1 MNKKVYGVRK
11 GAPFKKGDAQ
21 AIGEFI
27 DGIDVKSSKK
37 ILARIKKNKRHII
50 HGLIEWDDTI
60 AGEEFRLQQVR
71 NIVNHVTIEIK
82 EIGDGLP
89 VRAFFSVNK
98 PDNGDT
104 TVYVDL
110 NQTFS
115 DDYYRSQVIS
125 RAKGELSNWQERYHQ
140 YNELSE
146 IIGKIFIFLNKG

>member
-1 MNKKVYGVRK
+1 MKQKVYGVRK

-37 ILARIKKNKRHII
+37 ILARIKKNKKHII

-89 VRAFFSVNK
+89 VRAFFSVTK
-98 PDNGDT
+98 QDNGENV
-104 TVYVDL
+104 VYVDL

-115 DDYYRSQVIS
+115 DDYYRGQVIS
-125 RAKGELSNWQERYHQ
+125 RAKSELSNWQERYHQ
-140 YNELSE
+140 YTELRGIVGS
-146 IIGKIFIFLNKG
+146 ISKFLNKS

>member
-1 MNKKVYGVRK
+1 MKQKVYGVRK

-27 DGIDVKSSKK
+27 DSVEVKSSKK
-37 ILARIKKNKRHII
+37 ILARIKKNKKHII
-50 HGLIEWDDTI
+50 HGLIEWDDSI

-110 NQTFS
+110 NTTFS

-125 RAKGELSNWQERYHQ
+125 RAKSELSNWQERYHQ
-140 YNELSE
+140 YNELRGIVGNIS
-146 IIGKIFIFLNKG
+146 KFLDKG

>member
-1 MNKKVYGVRK
+1 MKQKVYGARK

-27 DGIDVKSSKK
+27 DSIDVKSSKK
-37 ILARIKKNKRHII
+37 ILARIKKNKKHII

-89 VRAFFSVNK
+89 VRAFFSVTK
-98 PDNGDT
+98 QDNGENV
-104 TVYVDL
+104 VYVDL

-125 RAKGELSNWQERYHQ
+125 RAKSELSNWQERYHQ
-140 YNELSE
+140 YNELRGIVGS
-146 IIGKIFIFLNKG
+146 ISKFLNNG